1 MLSRKLAII
10 FSVLCGFLLAVMI
23 RLNASLG
30 EAIGPMEA
38 TWVIHVVG
46 MIAALAVCLYQR
58 QFQWLPRLKTVPWFL
73 LLGGVYG
80 VIMVWLGNIFIPQ
93 LGMAISSSIF
103 ITVNLISSCVI
114 DHWGW
119 LGMPQTSISWR
130 RIGGVVVAVVGVVLI
145 YL

>member
-1 MLSRKLAII
+1 MTRKLAII
-10 FSVLCGFLLAVMI
+10 FSILSGLLLAVMI

-30 EAIGPMEA
+30 EAIGPIEA

-46 MIAALAVCLYQR
+46 MIAALVVCLYLR
-58 QFQWLPRLKTVPWFL
+58 QFQWISRLKTVPWFL

-80 VIMVWLGNIFIPQ
+80 VIMVWLGNIVIPQ

-103 ITVNLISSCVI
+103 ITVNLISSCAI

-119 LGMPQTSISWR
+119 LGMPQTCLSWR
-130 RIGGVVVAVVGVVLI
+130 RVGGVVMAMVGVVLI

>member
-1 MLSRKLAII
+1 MTRKLAII
-10 FSVLCGFLLAVMI
+10 FSILSGFVLAVMI

-30 EAIGPMEA
+30 VAIGTMEA
-38 TWVIHVVG
+38 TWVIHCVG
-46 MIAALAVCLYQR
+46 MIAAILVCVYRR
-58 QFQWLPRLKTVPWFL
+58 QFQWVPRLKTVPWFL

-80 VIMVWLGNIFIPQ
+80 VIMVWIGNIVIPQ
-93 LGMAISSSIF
+93 LGMAISSGIF

-119 LGMPQTSISWR
+119 LGMPQTTISWR
-130 RIGGVVVAVVGVVLI
+130 RLGGVMVAVVGVVLI